1 MQDIRTLG
9 LIAAI
14 DLPSKPDGVGKRG
27 FEAMDRAFHEQ
38 GIMIRF
44 MGETLV
50 VTPPLTV
57 TENDIDAIFDK
68 LGKVVKSVM

>member
-1 MQDIRTLG
+1 
-9 LIAAI
+9 
-14 DLPSKPDGVGKRG
+14 
-27 FEAMDRAFHEQ
+27 MDRAFHEQ

-57 TENDIDAIFDK
+57 TENDIDMIFDK